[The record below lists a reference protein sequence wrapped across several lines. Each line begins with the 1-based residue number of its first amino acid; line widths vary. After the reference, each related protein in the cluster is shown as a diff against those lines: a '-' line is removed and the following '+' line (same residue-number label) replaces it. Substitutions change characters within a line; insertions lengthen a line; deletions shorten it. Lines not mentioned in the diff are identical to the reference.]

1 MSRLARLIVWSY
13 LAALLVGCAAAPATA
28 PSPTVAAVASPAGP
42 SVELTVFAAASL
54 IDSFTAIG
62 QKFEA
67 ANPGTKVTFNFAG
80 SNDLAAQIG
89 KGAPADVFASANL
102 AQLNGLVKS
111 GQIADGASRTF
122 ARNRL
127 VVIVPAANPGKIT
140 TLADLARPGLKLVL
154 ADKSVPVGQY
164 ALDFLDKASADPSFG
179 STYKANV
186 VKNVVSYEQDVKAV
200 VSKISLGE
208 GDAGVVYATDVTP
221 AVADKLGKIA
231 IPDALNTVAAYPIG
245 PIKGSK
251 QLALAQKF
259 VDFLLSADGQA
270 ILAQWGFLPPT

>member
-1 MSRLARLIVWSY
+1 VPRLTRLIVWTY
-13 LAALLVGCAAAPATA
+13 LAALLAGCAAAPAPA
-28 PSPTVAAVASPAGP
+28 PSPTVVALASPAGS

-54 IDSFTAIG
+54 TDSFTAIG
-62 QKFEA
+62 RTFEA
-67 ANPGTKVTFNFAG
+67 TNPGTRVTFNFAG

-102 AQLNGLVKS
+102 AQLNALVKS
-111 GQIADGASRTF
+111 GQIADGESRTF

-127 VVIVPAANPGKIT
+127 VVIVPATNPAKLT

-179 STYKANV
+179 STYKVNV

-221 AVADKLGKIA
+221 AIADKLGEIA
-231 IPDALNTVAAYPIG
+231 IPDALNTVATYPVAA
-245 PIKGSK
+245 IKGSK
-251 QLALAQKF
+251 QPALAQKF
-259 VDFLLSADGQA
+259 VDYLLSADGQA

>member
-1 MSRLARLIVWSY
+1 VSRLARLIFWPY
-13 LAALLVGCAAAPATA
+13 LAALLVGCAAAPVTA
-28 PSPTVAAVASPAGP
+28 PSPTVAAVESPAGP

-80 SNDLAAQIG
+80 SNELAAQIG

-111 GQIADGASRTF
+111 GQIAEGSSRTF

-127 VVIVPAANPGKIT
+127 VVIVPVTNPAKLT

-186 VKNVVSYEQDVKAV
+186 LTNVVSYEQDVKAV

-231 IPDALNTVAAYPIG
+231 IPDALNTVATYPIG

-251 QLALAQKF
+251 QPALAQKF
-259 VDFLLSADGQA
+259 VEFLLSADGQA